1 MYLLTFTA
9 KYDNPTITE
18 PIPVADDV
26 PAAYKDDFE
35 KNIPTPNK
43 VHLRGVDSLTT
54 DHIKQFATE
63 HYPSDYFQRV
73 EWVDDA
79 SANLVYT
86 SNEAAAEA
94 LQQLSAENPIN
105 MSSVEVRR
113 AKQLSSH
120 PDVELFVRQATIGDV
135 KVRGAREKSRFY
147 LMNPE
152 HDPGERRRRYDDRY
166 QRRGPG
172 YGRHDERGPK
182 RRPHED
188 ARPFDESMYDD
199 APVSREPSDQPRRA
213 SYASY
218 SSEEQRHKPARH
230 TDNDLL
236 PAKSHGR
243 LRDRSASPIR
253 DGDGRFGFEEDQ
265 PRRKTARQRSR
276 TPPPR
281 YRERDNSSTKELF
294 PSKPAGGA
302 SNLDALGNAGVEL
315 FPNRSSPPKRSRELF
330 PNKTPKSNHRRS
342 DALNA
347 DETADLFARRMHIS
361 LSSSFLSSSFLSSSS
376 STTYIEDVSYTPS
389 VSHAH
394 DTVVNA
400 YHTGDGGDLASR
412 IAGGP
417 AAGSR
422 SLADRISNPNPSS
435 RSRNEEQG
443 FSIRGSSQRVEE
455 ETPGFSIR
463 GASGVVNPVV
473 KELFPLKAGNSG
485 KELFADRIKR
495 DRAQRRRAE
504 DLF

>member
-1 MYLLTFTA
+1 MADTMDIDMDIDLTEDPETA
-9 KYDNPTITE
+9 RMMEEEMARNYDNPTITE

-347 DETADLFARRMHIS
+347 DETADLFARR
-361 LSSSFLSSSFLSSSS
+361 
-376 STTYIEDVSYTPS
+376 
-389 VSHAH
+389 
-394 DTVVNA
+394 
-400 YHTGDGGDLASR
+400 DGGDLASR